1 MSLEGL
7 SANRSCAGFLS
18 IFWKSLTRRKGSRC
32 VHFIAALGFR
42 QHQRLQWLRLH
53 RELEDL
59 TVPDPIKRLPP
70 NAKGQVRYRFVVD
83 GGADPTTGKRKQI
96 KRTFDT
102 LKEAKAEY
110 ARITSKRHE
119 GTFVP
124 PNKITVDEWLDQW
137 LAMKAEDLESTTV
150 YNYSVTL
157 DRVRVKLGP
166 IRLQEL
172 TEDHVDG
179 WMRWALQEGRVRG
192 GKAGTGLGVISVD
205 MSLGRLKD
213 ALNRAVTRRL
223 VTVNVASEVHIP
235 LKARKAERKTKA
247 VVQPWNATE
256 VGAFMTAMKGDRLYA
271 PLLLSLMGLRPAEVC
286 GLRWQ
291 DVDLDAATLSI
302 ANTRTLMGNRTVV
315 EKDTKSMA
323 GERVLPLPAL
333 VREALKTF
341 RATQAAERLAAGEGY
356 SGSGYVLVDELGAA
370 LNGRQLRV
378 RAYKIMDQNG
388 LRRVRLY
395 DARAS
400 CLTYLANNGV
410 PDHLLALWAGHTNV
424 KTTKKWYVKPDVND
438 LLPAA
443 EAWGGLAGDV

>member
-1 MSLEGL
+1 MPE
-7 SANRSCAGFLS
+7 A
-18 IFWKSLTRRKGSRC
+18 
-32 VHFIAALGFR
+32 
-42 QHQRLQWLRLH
+42 
-53 RELEDL
+53 
-59 TVPDPIKRLPP
+59 IKKLPP

-83 GGADPTTGKRKQI
+83 AGTDPATGKRKQL

-119 GTFVP
+119 GTFVA
-124 PNKITVDEWLDQW
+124 PNKITVNEWLDQW
-137 LAMKAEDLESTTV
+137 LAMKAEDLESTTI
-150 YNYSVTL
+150 YNYRVTL
-157 DRVRVKLGP
+157 DRVREKLGP

-172 TEDHVDG
+172 TEDHVG
-179 WMRWALQEGRVRG
+179 EWMRWALQGGRVRG
-192 GKAGTGLGVISVD
+192 GKAGTGLGVTSVD
-205 MSLGRLKD
+205 MSLARLKE

-247 VVQPWNATE
+247 VVTPWNASE
-256 VGAFMTAMKGDRLYA
+256 VGAFITAMKGDRLYA

-286 GLRWQ
+286 GLRWS
-291 DVDLDAATLSI
+291 DIDLEAATLSI
-302 ANTRTLMGNRTVV
+302 ANTRTMMGNRTVV

-323 GERVLPLPAL
+323 GERALPLPSL

-341 RATQAAERLAAGEGY
+341 RATQAAERLASGEGH

-378 RAYKIMDQNG
+378 RAYKIMDENG

-395 DARAS
+395 DVRAS

-424 KTTKKWYVKPDVND
+424 KTTKKWYVKLDVND

-443 EAWGGLAGDV
+443 EAWGGLAGGV